1 MSNYLH
7 RFQRLG
13 FFMPMTIL
21 LCVLSFQS
29 RAQTTAGNSVFSFL
43 QFPYSAKAT
52 ALGGINIS
60 TKNDLGLAMFNP
72 ALLQSTMD
80 GEIQVSIKPY
90 FAAIQQYDFS
100 GAHYVA
106 KKNLMLG
113 WGIHYLD
120 YGTIPMTDVIGN
132 EQGSFHPN
140 DYAVQFSAAS
150 SYIEN
155 FQIGATLK
163 LIQSN
168 YGIYK
173 SNGVAMDIGLVYSGP
188 NELTNVS
195 MLIKNI
201 GVQTK
206 SYVRNESLPFNV
218 ILGVTKKL
226 ENAPIQ
232 FSITAERLSVWNNL
246 YYDSTFSLLE
256 GSKQPGKLQNVFN
269 HLVLAGAFYLNNQ
282 VSINLGYNFMRR
294 YELNVD
300 NQQNGMNGF
309 SAGLGLSLSRTKIQ
323 YGNAY
328 FQRNLYHHFTVMYSL
343 KK

>member
-1 MSNYLH
+1 MRKYLH
-7 RFQRLG
+7 RIQRLG

-21 LCVLSFQS
+21 LCVLSIQV

-43 QFPYSAKAT
+43 QLPYSAKAT

-60 TKNDLGLAMFNP
+60 TKNDLGLAMYNP

-90 FAAIQQYDFS
+90 FASIQQYDFS
-100 GAHYVA
+100 GAHYIA

-113 WGIHYLD
+113 WGVHYLD
-120 YGTIPMTDVIGN
+120 YGTIQMTDVIGN

-150 SYIEN
+150 SYIQN
-155 FQIGATLK
+155 FQIGASLK
-163 LIQSN
+163 WIQSN
-168 YGIYK
+168 YGVYK
-173 SNGVAMDIGLVYSGP
+173 SSGVAMDIGLVYSAP
-188 NELTNVS
+188 NELTNAS
-195 MLIKNI
+195 LLIKNI

-206 SYVRNESLPFNV
+206 SYVHNESLPFNV

-226 ENAPIQ
+226 ENAPVQ
-232 FSITAERLSVWNNL
+232 FSVTAERLSVWNNL
-246 YYDSTFSLLE
+246 YYDSTFSLQE

-269 HLVLAGAFYLNNQ
+269 HLVVAGEFYLNPQ
-282 VSINLGYNFMRR
+282 VAINLGYNFMRR
-294 YELNVD
+294 YELNID

-309 SAGLGLSLSRTKIQ
+309 SAGLGLSLTRTKIQ

-328 FQRNLYHHFTVMYSL
+328 FQRNLYHHFTVLYRL

>member
-21 LCVLSFQS
+21 LCVLSNQS

-43 QFPYSAKAT
+43 QLPYSAKAT

-120 YGTIPMTDVIGN
+120 YGTIPMTDIIGN

-150 SYIEN
+150 SYIQN
-155 FQIGATLK
+155 FQIGTTLK
-163 LIQSN
+163 FIQSN

-173 SNGVAMDIGLVYSGP
+173 SNGVAMDIGLVYSAP

-269 HLVLAGAFYLNNQ
+269 HLVLSGAFYLNNQ
-282 VSINLGYNFMRR
+282 VAINLGYNFMRR

-309 SAGLGLSLSRTKIQ
+309 SAGLALSLSRTKIQ